1 MSRGDESGHKVNAW
15 SLKVGYEEGPCTQVS
30 LGLCFEEGAGSLA
43 GPLPGKSAN
52 SLKFCSR
59 PCGILAYNRGGW
71 WSWLS
76 AQSHAFHMQLNYPLR
91 WQFLRMLQIPRSSKV
106 FVRTPLNR
114 NSMQRVHCLHA
125 FQPSITHS
133 YQSLLNSQCP
143 KNDFR
148 VHNTKH
154 HGSLILGR

>member
-1 MSRGDESGHKVNAW
+1 MRRGDESGHKVKAW
-15 SLKVGYEEGPCTQVS
+15 SLKVGYEEGPCSQLS

-43 GPLPGKSAN
+43 GLLPGKSSN
-52 SLKFCSR
+52 PLKFCSR
-59 PCGILAYNRGGW
+59 PCGILAYNRGAGG
-71 WSWLS
+71 
-76 AQSHAFHMQLNYPLR
+76 AACPVPCIPQHMQSNYPLR
-91 WQFLRMLQIPRSSKV
+91 WQFLRISSKV

-154 HGSLILGR
+154 QGSLILGI